1 MATVIDFGYS
11 ISNDNQIDYDIN
23 NKSVAEYIRSKEP
36 TFDLC
41 IACGSCAS
49 TCSAASKTDFSL
61 YKINILIKRGELSG
75 LETEIKKC
83 MFCGKCQL
91 VCPRGVNTRK
101 LILFITR
108 ALEKY
113 NINAL

>member
-1 MATVIDFGYS
+1 MIDFGYN
-11 ISNDNQIDYDIN
+11 ITNDNQIDFDN
-23 NKSVAEYIRSKEP
+23 NDKNVAAYIRSKEP

-49 TCSAASKTDFSL
+49 TCSSANKTDLSL
-61 YKINILIKRGELSG
+61 RKIIILIKRGELSG
-75 LETEIKKC
+75 IENEIKKC

-108 ALEKY
+108 AMEKY
-113 NINAL
+113 NNNAL

>member
-1 MATVIDFGYS
+1 MIDFGYN
-11 ISNDNQIDYDIN
+11 ISTDNQIDYDSN
-23 NKSVAEYIRSKEP
+23 NKSVAAYIRLKEP

-49 TCSAASKTDFSL
+49 TCPAANKTNYSL
-61 YKINILIKRGELSG
+61 RKINIMIKRGELSG
-75 LETEIKKC
+75 LESEIKKC

-101 LILFITR
+101 LVLFIIR
-108 ALEKY
+108 AMEKY
-113 NINAL
+113 NTNAL

>member
-1 MATVIDFGYS
+1 MIDFGYS
-11 ISNDNQIDYDIN
+11 ISTDNQIDYDSN
-23 NKSVAEYIRSKEP
+23 NKSIVAYIRTNEP
-36 TFDLC
+36 TFELC
-41 IACGSCAS
+41 IACGSCAA
-49 TCSAASKTDFSL
+49 TCSAANKTDFSL
-61 YKINILIKRGELSG
+61 RKINILIKRGDLSG

-91 VCPRGVNTRK
+91 VCPRGINTRK

-113 NINAL
+113 NIDAL

>member
-1 MATVIDFGYS
+1 MVDFGYN
-11 ISNDNQIDYDIN
+11 ISSDNQIDYDSN
-23 NKSVAEYIRSKEP
+23 NKSVAAYIRSKEP

-49 TCSAASKTDFSL
+49 TCSTANKTDFSL
-61 YKINILIKRGELSG
+61 RKVTILIKRGELSG
-75 LETEIKKC
+75 LEAEIEKC

-101 LILFITR
+101 LILLITR
-108 ALEKY
+108 AMEKY